1 MEIVDICRD
10 LAITDQNKNRHEKKE
25 GPSRAEKRNELGT
38 LSSSAVG
45 GAEEAFTA
53 NRQLLREMGEGR
65 LLRKRGIGLGAAA
78 TTRGA
83 AIKGEMEV
91 EGSTERA
98 KEPSSLRDGAAID
111 ERVISL
117 LPSALGSIS
126 SRR

>member
-25 GPSRAEKRNELGT
+25 GPSWAEKRNELET